1 MTQAKQKFDKTIN
14 RCDEMVT
21 LYNRLKENE
30 ENDGSVSQDTLRGAI
45 VLAVAA
51 FDAYATDC
59 FSENFVSYIKKY
71 GIDDSLEELLKQAG
85 FTVKFALELIH
96 SDRPYRKIRTLIDH
110 FYYKYTTQ
118 RLNVIDD
125 LFKQYHIQG
134 LTKNAAK
141 RSGRNS
147 ETLLNYVNKII
158 ERRHSIVHDGDYND
172 HNHIRNVTKTDVK
185 RIKDLKLL
193 VDNMD
198 YIIENRMN
206 PPKVH

>member
-1 MTQAKQKFDKTIN
+1 M
-14 RCDEMVT
+14 
-21 LYNRLKENE
+21 
-30 ENDGSVSQDTLRGAI
+30 
-45 VLAVAA
+45 
-51 FDAYATDC
+51 
-59 FSENFVSYIKKY
+59 
-71 GIDDSLEELLKQAG
+71 
-85 FTVKFALELIH
+85 
-96 SDRPYRKIRTLIDH
+96 IDH

-147 ETLLNYVNKII
+147 ETLLNSVNKII

>member
-71 GIDDSLEELLKQAG
+71 GIDDSLEELLKQ
-85 FTVKFALELIH
+85 
-96 SDRPYRKIRTLIDH
+96 P
-110 FYYKYTTQ
+110 
-118 RLNVIDD
+118 
-125 LFKQYHIQG
+125 
-134 LTKNAAK
+134 LT
-141 RSGRNS
+141 
-147 ETLLNYVNKII
+147 II
-158 ERRHSIVHDGDYND
+158 SS
-172 HNHIRNVTKTDVK
+172 
-185 RIKDLKLL
+185 
-193 VDNMD
+193 
-198 YIIENRMN
+198 
-206 PPKVH
+206 